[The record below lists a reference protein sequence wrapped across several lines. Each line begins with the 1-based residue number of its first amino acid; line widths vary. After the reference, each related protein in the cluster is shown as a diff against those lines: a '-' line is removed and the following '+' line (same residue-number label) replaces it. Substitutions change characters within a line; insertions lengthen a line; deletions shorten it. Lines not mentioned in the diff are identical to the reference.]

1 MDLDAWLG
9 EDLTSDETKE
19 AYKYFMKPEP
29 RDIAGDLEVDPKTG
43 IRSRLMKIGMV
54 RGSKDEDK
62 KILRVYLDPLPH
74 IILEEGKPLQGWYK
88 SKYEQPGVR
97 NRPCFTEAILTQPYG
112 GFCAVGCAFAVY
124 SGEWI
129 DAPSGPRLVDALQVG
144 DVIWG
149 RVPEGIVPTRVSA
162 KIKKWSPAGIRLTL
176 SDGQSV
182 RVNGEHPVWAPR
194 KGGWIEARD
203 LRPGDEVESFSDEL
217 VLREVREAYG
227 HTRGEILLGLPE
239 DAVGRG
245 VRGEPAPSAE
255 TASRLREVRGADS
268 EPSSEVL
275 RGLRAPSSVRN
286 DGGQSPWGEGASAEV
301 LSLRDSDSPS
311 QEALRRL
318 PRRASSN
325 SPARQHQR
333 ARFAGA
339 EEVPGVDG
347 QVLGALRGRADEV
360 AYERAALS
368 VHAEGW
374 GERLPPFQLGMEG
387 GDLPRR
393 GGGPLGVRGGGSGAE
408 RGVVPPRFSDRA
420 WPLHRG
426 EGVLEGRG
434 AGEARSLSGRLV
446 NRGVEHRGTQNA
458 GAPRVVDVRQVPA
471 GYVYDLQTA
480 TENYYLKGSESP
492 HSPALLVHNCY
503 INSGFKGYR
512 GTGLISVPK
521 GYGEHVRRS
530 LKKMRSSA
538 AGYFSSFTD
547 PFLPLEDVYHN
558 TQEGASAFV
567 DEGLPV
573 FFLSR
578 LKYPSWAYDILRSN
592 PYSYAQKSINCPDPR
607 DWKLLSPG
615 AASLQT
621 HMDDIRELRKAG
633 IYVSIQVNPIVPG
646 VVDHDGVERTLEML
660 AEAGANHVIVKFVEA
675 GYSWAPSMVE
685 RIKFRFGEER
695 GSRFEELFQENVGGQ
710 RTIVEEYRM
719 EGHRRYSAAA
729 KRLGLTYATCYEY
742 RSVRDAAGRV
752 VDKTGVSVGKEFLT
766 ADQCHGHRVPMFTRS
781 GPDAP
786 FKEVEECPPT
796 GCLSCADDNGG
807 KSRCGSELYGAAA
820 ALRSA
825 DYKVGVREDGSSRPA
840 SRRSLPVLNT
850 EVQNLIDLIE

>member
-29 RDIAGDLEVDPKTG
+29 RDVVGDLEVDPETG
-43 IRSRLMKIGMV
+43 IRSRLMRIGMV

-62 KILRVYLDPLPH
+62 KVLRVYLDPLPH

-162 KIKKWSPAGIRLTL
+162 KIKKWSPAGIRVTL

-217 VLREVREAYG
+217 ILREVREAYG

-239 DAVGRG
+239 DSVGRG

-255 TASRLREVRGADS
+255 TAARLRTVWGAYSDAG
-268 EPSSEVL
+268 SEVL
-275 RGLRAPSSVRN
+275 RGLRTPPSGRD
-286 DGGQSPWGEGASAEV
+286 DGGQSAGGEGARAEV
-301 LSLRDSDSPS
+301 LRLRDFDSTS

-325 SPARQHQR
+325 GPARQHQR

-339 EEVPGVDG
+339 EEVPGMDG
-347 QVLGALRGRADEV
+347 QVLGALRGGAHEV
-360 AYERAALS
+360 AYEGAALS
-368 VHAEGW
+368 VHSEGW
-374 GERLPPFQLGMEG
+374 GERLAPFRLGMEG
-387 GDLPRR
+387 GNLPRR
-393 GGGPLGVRGGGSGAE
+393 GGDPLGVRSGGSGAE
-408 RGVVPPRFSDRA
+408 RGA
-420 WPLHRG
+420 
-426 EGVLEGRG
+426 
-434 AGEARSLSGRLV
+434 
-446 NRGVEHRGTQNA
+446 QNA
-458 GAPRVVDVRQVPA
+458 EAPRVVDVRAVPA

-521 GYGEHVRRS
+521 GYGAQVRRS
-530 LKKMRSSA
+530 LKKMRTSA

-547 PFLPLEDVYHN
+547 PFLPLENVYHN

-621 HMDDIRELRKAG
+621 HMEDIRELRKAG

-646 VVDHDGVERTLEML
+646 VVDHDGVERTIEML

-685 RIKFRFGEER
+685 RIKYRFGDER
-695 GSRFEELFQENVGGQ
+695 GTRFEELFQENVGGQ

-729 KRLGLTYATCYEY
+729 KRHGLTYATCYEY
-742 RSVRDAAGRV
+742 RATRDAAGRI

-781 GPDAP
+781 GPDSP

-807 KSRCGSELYGAAA
+807 KSRCGSDLYGAAA
-820 ALRSA
+820 ALRAA
-825 DYKVGVREDGSSRPA
+825 DYKVGVREDGSERPA
-840 SRRSLPVLNT
+840 AKRSLPVLNT
-850 EVQNLIDLIE
+850 SMRDLLDVID